1 MKANFGL
8 YNESMFRKR
17 YFRILWFFGWTIL
30 GVIFW
35 DIVLPRIGFSRLSQ
49 STRSSRIQAI
59 TRKFRLLAIRM
70 GGVMIK
76 VGQFLSSRLDVLPRE
91 VTDELSGLQD
101 EVPPEPFEPIRAI
114 IEAEFNSSIEDKFS
128 DFNPI
133 PMAAASIGQVYY
145 ARLCT
150 SQADGSPCPSVV
162 VKVQRPHI
170 DEIVNVDLSALQ
182 IVGRW
187 LQKYRPISK
196 HANIPKLMEEFS
208 RSLYEEIDYIHEG
221 KNAEKFA
228 ENFKEDANVRV
239 PAVYWTHT
247 TRRVLT
253 LEDVSAI
260 KITDY
265 AAIEAAGID
274 RAAVAKRLLDTYLK
288 QIFED
293 GFFHA
298 DPHPGNLFVQV
309 PGDGEESSEWKL
321 TFIDFGMTGT
331 LPENTFKGLR
341 EVLIAVGT
349 QDAHRLVQAYQT
361 LDLLLPGANLELL
374 ERADQHLF
382 ERFWGKSTTQIVEMH
397 GEEASQFLDEF
408 GDLLYE
414 MPFQLPENLILLG
427 RCVSI
432 LSGMCTGLDPNF
444 NVWESISPYAD
455 MLLEAEGNDKWK
467 ILLDEGLNVLKRLFA
482 LPGKT
487 ESLINRMEQGRLEV
501 RVPALTREME
511 QLNRS
516 NRKIAGAVVF
526 AAILVSGVQLYLA
539 GSTSMSIGFGIAAVL
554 ALFWLLLAK

>member
-1 MKANFGL
+1 
-8 YNESMFRKR
+8 MFRKR
-17 YFRILWFFGWTIL
+17 YFNILWFFGWMIL
-30 GVIFW
+30 SIIFW
-35 DIVLPRIGFSRLSQ
+35 DLILPHIGFRRLSQ
-49 STRSSRIQAI
+49 STRSRRVKSI

-101 EVPPEPFEPIRAI
+101 EVPPESFEQIRAI
-114 IEAEFNSSIEDKFS
+114 IEAEFNTPLEEKFS
-128 DFNPI
+128 SFNPI

-145 ARLCT
+145 ARMCAT
-150 SQADGSPCPSVV
+150 QGDGTPCPAVV

-170 DEIVNVDLSALQ
+170 EEIVNVDLSALR

-187 LQKYRPISK
+187 LQKYRPLSK
-196 HANIPKLMEEFS
+196 HANIPKLLEEFS

-228 ENFKEDANVRV
+228 ENFKEDPNVRV

-265 AAIEAAGID
+265 ASIEQAGID
-274 RAAVAKRLLDTYLK
+274 RSAVAKRLLDTYLK

-309 PGDGEESSEWKL
+309 PDTGAGPSEWKL

-374 ERADQHLF
+374 ERADQRLF
-382 ERFWGKSTTQIVEMH
+382 ERFWGKSTTQMVEMH
-397 GEEASQFLDEF
+397 AEEAREFINEF

-432 LSGMCTGLDPNF
+432 LSGMCSGLNPDF
-444 NVWESISPYAD
+444 NVWESIAPYASS
-455 MLLEAEGNDKWK
+455 LLEADGGDKWK
-467 ILLDEGLNVLKRLFA
+467 TLLDEVLNVLKKLVT

-511 QLNRS
+511 LLNRS

-526 AAILVSGVQLYLA
+526 AAFLVSSVQLYLA
-539 GSTSMSIGFGIAAVL
+539 GSTTLSIGFGAVASL
-554 ALFWLLLAK
+554 VLLWLLLGK